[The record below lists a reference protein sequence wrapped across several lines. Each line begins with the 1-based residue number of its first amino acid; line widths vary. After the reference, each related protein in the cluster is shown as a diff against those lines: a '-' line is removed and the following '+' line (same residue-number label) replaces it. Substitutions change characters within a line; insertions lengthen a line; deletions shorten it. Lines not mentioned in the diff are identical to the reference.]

1 MAIRVEGF
9 NVNVFHGWADIGEA
23 PGDSLVVSHDH
34 VRNSGKRDPGDVKAA
49 AAKMGLVPQVRHL
62 VPEMH
67 VIGEQRLARNCVL
80 LQRQPSCWTQPP
92 YGPRS
97 LFPRQGPNPEMTAL

>member
-23 PGDSLVVSHDH
+23 PGDSLVVSHDYK
-34 VRNSGKRDPGDVKAA
+34 RNSGKRDPGDLKAA
-49 AAKMGLVPQVRHL
+49 AAKMGLVPQIRHL

-67 VIGEQRLARNCVL
+67 VIGEQRLARNCV
-80 LQRQPSCWTQPP
+80 
-92 YGPRS
+92 RS
-97 LFPRQGPNPEMTAL
+97 RDNPVVGPNHHAGLGVCFLGRGRILK